1 MVESYLYYQWD
12 KATLAAGYSFSH
24 EALFAT
30 FKSVEEEVSSMFHLD
45 VSKTAAP
52 PEMGAYALHCD
63 PFLSISTNL
72 IIVKQKLS
80 LRTVGS
86 AHETSSKRTTSA
98 KEKEPTDIAFK
109 GVFQRI
115 KEAND
120 RRLKKDKEYKW
131 SIEDVD
137 HFKQSCINDL
147 QAIKEDHFE
156 PKLSIAPLKHVVLEA
171 KRLAI
176 IIPDGVDDFLEEHP
190 TRVQNKSTATP
201 DGRVSAPPTKKAKA
215 GAGTSGSK
223 ITKHVSAVGHFAVP
237 VVPERGPS
245 GNPGKRRAQERLA
258 DDDEFSSTGTPLV
271 LQSDLDMLVEDM
283 VTKREFNMMKTLY
296 DVKLATAEAELK
308 KVQEELKS
316 FQDQFS
322 VLSSAEDSTTTANAE
337 LTKTDD
343 QMKNVMALFTS
354 LVAVLASDRA
364 PDNAILK
371 AATGVMKTIATQIK
385 SFNWPIERKN
395 LVFEP
400 LSDHQPFQDAVPEP
414 TAQQQ

>member
-1 MVESYLYYQWD
+1 M
-12 KATLAAGYSFSH
+12 
-24 EALFAT
+24 
-30 FKSVEEEVSSMFHLD
+30 
-45 VSKTAAP
+45 
-52 PEMGAYALHCD
+52 
-63 PFLSISTNL
+63 
-72 IIVKQKLS
+72 IIVKEKLS

-98 KEKEPTDIAFK
+98 KQHEPTDIAFK
-109 GVFQRI
+109 GVFQRM

-120 RRLKKDKEYKW
+120 RRFKKNKEYTW
-131 SIEDVD
+131 SIEDID
-137 HFKQSCINDL
+137 HFKQTCINYL

-156 PKLSIAPLKHVVLEA
+156 PKLSVAPLKHVVLEA
-171 KRLAI
+171 KRLSVL
-176 IIPDGVDDFLEEHP
+176 IPDGVDDFLEEHP
-190 TRVQNKSTATP
+190 TRVQNKSTP

-258 DDDEFSSTGTPLV
+258 DDDEYSSTGTPLV

-343 QMKNVMALFTS
+343 QMKNVMGHFTS

-364 PDNAILK
+364 PDNPILK

-385 SFNWPIERKN
+385 SFNWPSERKK

-400 LSDHQPFQDAVPEP
+400 LSDHQPFQDAVPET
-414 TAQQQ
+414 TAEQQ

>member
-30 FKSVEEEVSSMFHLD
+30 FESVEEEVSSMFHLD
-45 VSKTAAP
+45 KSKTAAP
-52 PEMGAYALHCD
+52 PDMGAHCLHCD

-72 IIVKQKLS
+72 IMVKKKLS

-86 AHETSSKRTTSA
+86 AHETKRTTSA
-98 KEKEPTDIAFK
+98 KEKEPTDYKFK

-115 KEAND
+115 KEYND
-120 RRLKKDKEYKW
+120 RRYKKNKEYFW
-131 SIEDVD
+131 SMEDYD
-137 HFKQSCINDL
+137 HFKKSCINYL
-147 QAIKEDHFE
+147 QAIKEDRFE
-156 PKLSIAPLKHVVLEA
+156 PKTSVAPLKHCVLEA

-176 IIPDGVDDFLEEHP
+176 LIPDGVDDFLEEHP
-190 TRVQNKSTATP
+190 TRVQNKSTP

-223 ITKHVSAVGHFAVP
+223 VTKHVSAVGHFAVP

-258 DDDEFSSTGTPLV
+258 DDDEYSSTGTPLV
-271 LQSDLDMLVEDM
+271 LQSDLDTLIEDM

-337 LTKTDD
+337 LIKTDD
-343 QMKNVMALFTS
+343 QMKGVMALFTS
-354 LVAVLASDRA
+354 LVAVLASDRT
-364 PDNAILK
+364 PGNPILK
-371 AATGVMKTIATQIK
+371 AATCLMKTIATQIK
-385 SFNWPIERKN
+385 SFNWPIERKM

-414 TAQQQ
+414 NAQQQ

>member
-30 FKSVEEEVSSMFHLD
+30 FESVEEEVSSMFHLD
-45 VSKTAAP
+45 VSKTAVP
-52 PEMGAYALHCD
+52 PEMGAHCLHCD

-72 IIVKQKLS
+72 IMVKKKLS

-86 AHETSSKRTTSA
+86 AHETSSKRATSA
-98 KEKEPTDIAFK
+98 KQHEPTDIQFK

-120 RRLKKDKEYKW
+120 RHYKKNKDYLW
-131 SIEDVD
+131 SMEDIE
-137 HFKQSCINDL
+137 HFKLSCIDYL
-147 QAIKEDHFE
+147 QAIKEARFE
-156 PKLSIAPLKHVVLEA
+156 PKTSVAPLKHVVLEA
-171 KRLAI
+171 KRLAVL
-176 IIPDGVDDFLEEHP
+176 IPDGVDDFLEEHP
-190 TRVQNKSTATP
+190 TRVQNKSTP

-223 ITKHVSAVGHFAVP
+223 ITKHVAVP

-245 GNPGKRRAQERLA
+245 GNPGKRHAQRLV
-258 DDDEFSSTGTPLV
+258 DDDEYSSTGTPLV
-271 LQSDLDMLVEDM
+271 LQSELDMLVEDM
-283 VTKREFNMMKTLY
+283 VSKREFNMMKSLY

-364 PDNAILK
+364 PDNPILK

-385 SFNWPIERKN
+385 SFNWPIERKM

-400 LSDHQPFQDAVPEP
+400 LSDHQPFQDAVPET
-414 TAQQQ
+414 TAEQQ

>member
-12 KATLAAGYSFSH
+12 KVTLDAGYSFPH

-30 FKSVEEEVSSMFHLD
+30 FKSVEEDVSSMFHLD

-52 PEMGAYALHCD
+52 PDMGAHCLHCD

-72 IIVKQKLS
+72 IMVKKKLS
-80 LRTVGS
+80 LRLTGS
-86 AHETSSKRTTSA
+86 AHETSSKRTK
-98 KEKEPTDIAFK
+98 KEQEPTDIQFK

-120 RRLKKDKEYKW
+120 RRYKKNKEYLW
-131 SIEDVD
+131 SIEDYD
-137 HFKQSCINDL
+137 HFKQSCINYL
-147 QAIKEDHFE
+147 QAINEDHFE
-156 PKLSIAPLKHVVLEA
+156 PKLSIAPLRHVVLEA
-171 KRLAI
+171 KRLSVL
-176 IIPDGVDDFLEEHP
+176 IPLGVEDFLDEHP
-190 TRVQNKSTATP
+190 TRVNKSVPA
-201 DGRVSAPPTKKAKA
+201 GRGAAPPAKRAKA
-215 GAGTSGSK
+215 AAGTSGSK
-223 ITKHVSAVGHFAVP
+223 VTKHVPVVP

-245 GNPGKRRAQERLA
+245 GNPGKRHAQRLV
-258 DDDEFSSTGTPLV
+258 DDDEYSSTGTPLV
-271 LQSDLDMLVEDM
+271 LQSELDMLVEDM
-283 VTKREFNMMKTLY
+283 VSKREFNMMKSLY
-296 DVKLATAEAELK
+296 DAKLATAEAELK
-308 KVQEELKS
+308 KVQEELKT

-322 VLSSAEDSTTTANAE
+322 VLSSAEDSVATANAE
-337 LTKTDD
+337 LIKTDD
-343 QMKNVMALFTS
+343 QMKGVMALFTS
-354 LVAVLASDRA
+354 LVAVLASDRT

-414 TAQQQ
+414 NAQQQ

>member
-52 PEMGAYALHCD
+52 PDMGAHCLHCD

-72 IIVKQKLS
+72 IMVKKKLS
-80 LRTVGS
+80 LRLTGS
-86 AHETSSKRTTSA
+86 AHETSSKRTK
-98 KEKEPTDIAFK
+98 KEQEPTDFKFK
-109 GVFQRI
+109 GVFQRF
-115 KEAND
+115 
-120 RRLKKDKEYKW
+120 KEYNERRYKKNKEYLW
-131 SIEDVD
+131 SMEDIE
-137 HFKQSCINDL
+137 HFKLSCIDYL
-147 QAIKEDHFE
+147 QAIKEARFE
-156 PKLSIAPLKHVVLEA
+156 PKTSVAPLKHVVLEA

-176 IIPDGVDDFLEEHP
+176 LIPDGVDDFLEEHP
-190 TRVQNKSTATP
+190 TRFQNKSTP

-223 ITKHVSAVGHFAVP
+223 ITKHVSAGSGIFAVP

-258 DDDEFSSTGTPLV
+258 DDDEYSSTGTPLV
-271 LQSDLDMLVEDM
+271 LQSELDMLVEDM
-283 VTKREFNMMKTLY
+283 VSKREFNMMKSLY

-364 PDNAILK
+364 PDNPILK
-371 AATGVMKTIATQIK
+371 AATCLMKTIATQIK
-385 SFNWPIERKN
+385 SFNWPIERKM

-400 LSDHQPFQDAVPEP
+400 LSEHQPFQDAVPE
-414 TAQQQ
+414 TNAEQQ

>member
-30 FKSVEEEVSSMFHLD
+30 FESVEEEVSSMFHLD

-52 PEMGAYALHCD
+52 PDMGAYCLHCD

-72 IIVKQKLS
+72 IMVKKKLS
-80 LRTVGS
+80 LRAVGS
-86 AHETSSKRTTSA
+86 AHETKRTTSA
-98 KEKEPTDIAFK
+98 KQHEPTDIQFK
-109 GVFQRI
+109 GVFQRM

-120 RRLKKDKEYKW
+120 RRFKKDKEYKW

-137 HFKQSCINDL
+137 HFKHSCINYL

-171 KRLAI
+171 KRLAVL
-176 IIPDGVDDFLEEHP
+176 IPDGVDDFLEEHP
-190 TRVQNKSTATP
+190 TRVQNKSTP
-201 DGRVSAPPTKKAKA
+201 DGRVSAPPAKKAKA

-223 ITKHVSAVGHFAVP
+223 ITKHVSAVGHVAVP

-245 GNPGKRRAQERLA
+245 GNPGKRRAQQRLV
-258 DDDEFSSTGTPLV
+258 DDDEYSSTGTPLV
-271 LQSDLDMLVEDM
+271 LQSELDMLVEDM

-364 PDNAILK
+364 PDNPILK

-385 SFNWPIERKN
+385 SYNWPIERKM